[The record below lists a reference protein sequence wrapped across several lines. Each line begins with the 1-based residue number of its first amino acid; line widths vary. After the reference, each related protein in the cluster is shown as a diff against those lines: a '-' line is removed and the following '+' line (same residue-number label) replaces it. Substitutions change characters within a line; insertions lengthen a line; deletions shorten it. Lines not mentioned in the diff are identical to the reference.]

1 MEIRVIPVLLLK
13 NDILYKGVNFKGHKY
28 IGDPINAVKIFNEKE
43 VDELVFLDIGA
54 TLSGAQPN
62 YDFLNHVASEC
73 FMPLCYGGGV
83 NKLEQIEKLLYAG
96 VEKICINTAAIENEG
111 FIKEAT
117 LEYGSSTIMVS
128 IDVKK
133 QFFGSPKA
141 YTHSGTKKSKL
152 DPLTLAKRMENL
164 GVGEILVNSIDQDGT
179 MKGFDVDLVE
189 SIASQVSVPVVAAG
203 GAGSLKDFQDVVTT
217 GKASAVA
224 AGSYFVFQGKHKAV
238 LISYPERKELEKL
251 F

>member
-62 YDFLNHVASEC
+62 YEFLNHVASEC

-96 VEKICINTAAIENEG
+96 VEKICINTAAVENEA

-117 LEYGSSTIMVS
+117 EEYGSSTIMVS

-133 QFFGSPKA
+133 QLFGGQKV
-141 YTHSGTKKSKL
+141 YTHSGSKKTKL
-152 DPLTLAKRMENL
+152 DPLTFAKRMEDL
-164 GVGEILVNSIDQDGT
+164 GIGEILINSIDKDGT
-179 MKGFDVDLVE
+179 MKGFDVDLVQT
-189 SIASQVSVPVVAAG
+189 IASQVGVPVVAAG
-203 GAGSLKDFQDVVTT
+203 GAGSLKDFQDVVHN

-238 LISYPERKELEKL
+238 LITYPDRKELEKL